1 VTLDP
6 ELADLIP
13 VFLEEARD
21 RLERLATAV
30 PKLEDDP
37 EALAVAKRELHT
49 LKGAGRMLQLAAMAE
64 LCHAAEELLG
74 SGAGG
79 NVPLLTR
86 AVDRLAAMVDEV
98 AEGRRPEADDDL
110 MVLFEGQ
117 TGDRRAA
124 AKKPSKGGKPSAKT
138 TASGRKTRST
148 KKAASAGKKP
158 SAGKRPSGR
167 KPSGKKLSGKKPSGK
182 EPSASTE
189 TSPAGKAASKGV
201 KRGRTTPSE
210 TEKAPEPKPRAAE
223 TRAGKTPER
232 KGAASKSP
240 AKQGA
245 AGQASAE
252 TTPKARSGGA
262 PAERPPGSEDASP
275 ALSAPLTSAEIRV
288 DAASIDTVADQATQ
302 MRIMALAT
310 HRVTERIYEL
320 ARLAED
326 GIYEDKP
333 SQVLAV
339 LATMLRRVAVDLE
352 GGQRRMSR
360 ASERQLDNVLTLQVQ
375 PLRGYLLSLARHARD
390 LARSLGREVEVEIS
404 GEHTRLD
411 RRIARELDDA
421 LLHLVRN
428 AVDHGIESPE
438 ERREKGKPEAGKIRI
453 AAEGTGSRVHLVIED
468 DGAGIEPEEVVEEAA
483 ASGIIERGSAASLSR
498 DEIYQLL
505 FAAGFSTRRRVSE
518 ISGRGVGLDVVAAS
532 VIRVGGEVFLE
543 SEPGEGTRVTMEVP
557 LARRGEQVFLLRVGQ
572 VRLALPKGAVRQSR
586 PLLSD
591 QVVERSGRSLARFE
605 EGLVPFV
612 PLAAVYG
619 ETVADSQLLLEG
631 EVSGQRFALAVDEV
645 EGEEEVLV
653 RPVPRSVATD
663 RLLEGVA
670 LLASGEPV
678 GVLSPPVLAQ
688 RDLLRHRRT
697 VPERAVRKAVRVL
710 LVDDSLVT
718 REMERRLLE
727 DAGFDVTAAGD
738 ADEAL
743 STLGEHT
750 FDCLVTDI
758 EMPGMDGFE
767 LTEHLRGIEHF
778 GQLPIIVVSTRDRP
792 EDRLRGLKA
801 GADAYLTKQSLDAG
815 ELVDLVRRLS
825 ATQ

>member
-1 VTLDP
+1 MTLDP
-6 ELADLIP
+6 ELTDLIP

-21 RLERLATAV
+21 RVERLATEISKV
-30 PKLEDDP
+30 EDDP

-49 LKGAGRMLQLAAMAE
+49 LKGAGRMLQLDAVSE
-64 LCHAAEELLG
+64 LCHAAEEVLG
-74 SGAGG
+74 SEREGK
-79 NVPLLTR
+79 VPLLTR
-86 AVDRLAAMVDEV
+86 AVDRLASMVDEV
-98 AEGRRPEADDDL
+98 AEGRKPEPDNDL
-110 MVLFEGQ
+110 MALLGEKASPQGE
-117 TGDRRAA
+117 AP
-124 AKKPSKGGKPSAKT
+124 AKK
-138 TASGRKTRST
+138 
-148 KKAASAGKKP
+148 SAGKGGTAATGTAAKGAKKKSP
-158 SAGKRPSGR
+158 TGK
-167 KPSGKKLSGKKPSGK
+167 KAPSGKKASAKKSSAAKKTSARKSSAKG
-182 EPSASTE
+182 PSAD
-189 TSPAGKAASKGV
+189 
-201 KRGRTTPSE
+201 
-210 TEKAPEPKPRAAE
+210 KPPTKKEAAE
-223 TRAGKTPER
+223 SEPPEARRTPAGKTP
-232 KGAASKSP
+232 
-240 AKQGA
+240 
-245 AGQASAE
+245 AE
-252 TTPKARSGGA
+252 TTRDGKPPAPEEGG
-262 PAERPPGSEDASP
+262 PAAST
-275 ALSAPLTSAEIRV
+275 PLTSAEIRV
-288 DAASIDTVADQATQ
+288 DAAAIDTVADQATQ

-310 HRVTERIYEL
+310 NRQTERLYEL
-320 ARLAED
+320 ARLAEE
-326 GIYEDKP
+326 GIHEDKP
-333 SQVLAV
+333 TQVLAV

-352 GGQRRMSR
+352 GGQRRMTR
-360 ASERQLDNVLTLQVQ
+360 AAERQLDNVLTLQVQ

-390 LARSLGREVEVEIS
+390 LARSLGREVEVQIE

-428 AVDHGIESPE
+428 AVDHGIETPE
-438 ERREKGKPEAGKIRI
+438 ERREQGKPETGKIRI
-453 AAEGTGSRVHLVIED
+453 AAEGTGSRVRLVIED
-468 DGAGIEPEEVVEEAA
+468 DGVGIAPEMVIEEAVG
-483 ASGIIERGSAASLSR
+483 SGIVERSTASSMSR

-505 FAAGFSTRRRVSE
+505 FASGFSTRRRVSE

-532 VIRVGGEVFLE
+532 VIRVGGEVFLD
-543 SEPGEGTRVTMEVP
+543 SEPGQGTRITLEVP
-557 LARRGEQVFLLRVGQ
+557 LARRGEQVFLVRVGQ

-586 PLLSD
+586 PLLAD
-591 QVVERSGRSLARFE
+591 QVVERSGRSLARFKG
-605 EGLVPFV
+605 GLVPFV
-612 PLAAVYG
+612 PLAQVYG
-619 ETVADSQLLLEG
+619 ESLVADSQLLLEG

-653 RPVPRSVATD
+653 RPVPRMVGTD

-688 RDLLRHRRT
+688 RDLLRRPRK
-697 VPERAVRKAVRVL
+697 VAERPVRKVVRVL

-825 ATQ
+825 APQ